1 MIKTAKEKILN
12 RKIRGTGMEVII
24 ITGMSGAGKSQAI
37 DCLEDKNYYCV
48 DNMPPALMENFITLV
63 NAKGSNIEKV
73 AFVLDMRGDVFGGLE
88 EALQD
93 LKDNDIPYKII
104 FLEASDEVIL
114 RRYNETRRVYPRT
127 KKTATIEDIRQ
138 ERKELENIREH
149 ADFVIDTSSMKAAKL
164 KSELLD
170 ILSDEYQEETFVV
183 NVMSFGYK
191 YGMPMNADM
200 VFDMRFIPN
209 PFYVPSLK
217 KATGNSKKV
226 RNFVMKHLVTQM
238 FIKDL
243 DSLVN
248 NIIPCYMKEGKFNL
262 NIAFGCTGGQHR
274 SVAMANEFAERFELQ
289 GKQVTLEHRDVK
301 RK

>member
-1 MIKTAKEKILN
+1 MPLFRRNTKN
-12 RKIRGTGMEVII
+12 MEVII

-37 DCLEDKNYYCV
+37 DCLEDQDYYCV
-48 DNMPPALMENFITLV
+48 DNMPPALMENFIALA
-63 NAKGSNIEKV
+63 NAKGSSLDKV
-73 AFVLDMRGDVFGGLE
+73 AFVLDVRGDVFGGIE
-88 EALQD
+88 EALED
-93 LKDNDIPYKII
+93 LTENDIPYRIV
-104 FLEASDEVIL
+104 FLEAADEVIL
-114 RRYNETRRVYPRT
+114 RRYNETRRVYPGT
-127 KKTATIEDIRQ
+127 KKTATLEDIKN
-138 ERKELENIREH
+138 ERKALEKVREN
-149 ADFVIDTSSMKAAKL
+149 ADFIIDTSSMKTAQFKT
-164 KSELLD
+164 ELLSV
-170 ILSDEYQEETFVV
+170 LTDEYQEETFVI
-183 NVMSFGYK
+183 NIMSFGYK
-191 YGMPMNADM
+191 HGMPMSADM

-217 KATGNSKKV
+217 RATGNSKKV
-226 RNFVMKHLVTQM
+226 RSFVMKHLVTQM

-248 NIIPCYMKEGKFNL
+248 NLIPCYMKEGKFNL